1 MKRYVWLGLR
11 VLGSIALI
19 GLCLDATND
28 IGFVTAALFG
38 SGLRNIGVFLLAS
51 ALAAPMLLGLPYW
64 GYRVA
69 WRRIGAGGVA
79 TVWRSAL
86 RVGAGVVLSLV
97 FLYAGWRGWWEWVS
111 MHGWRL
117 HPPSLPPAVGGPLIV
132 PLDAPI
138 TVILTYRLGGAAID
152 LVVVSMF
159 LVFVTVLRLLVV
171 RRQRLERSTQR
182 LPRSSD
188 GGIHAPD

>member
-38 SGLRNIGVFLLAS
+38 SGLRNTGVFMRAS
-51 ALAAPMLLGLPYW
+51 ALAASMLLVLPYW
-64 GYRVA
+64 GYRVVR
-69 WRRIGAGGVA
+69 RRIGTGGVA
-79 TVWRSAL
+79 TAWRSAL

-111 MHGWRL
+111 MHGWRV
-117 HPPSLPPAVGGPLIV
+117 HPFSPPPTVGGPLIV

-152 LVVVSMF
+152 LVFASMF
-159 LVFVTVLRLLVV
+159 LAIVTVFRLLVV
-171 RRQRLERSTQR
+171 RRRRRERSTGSQR
-182 LPRSSD
+182 TSD
-188 GGIHAPD
+188 GGIHPRD